1 MSPSTLPPPPPLG
14 ELVDLGIRGNPRV
27 HWLREPGD
35 AVGGFGDF
43 PESNDSWGI
52 RELGEL
58 GIRGNPRIHGPSGSG
73 DSGTELGHLGPV
85 PESPS
90 PLDQWIRGLRY

>member
-1 MSPSTLPPPPPLG
+1 MFPSALPPLPLG

-35 AVGGFGDF
+35 AVGVFGDF
-43 PESNDSWGI
+43 PKSKNSCRI
-52 RELGEL
+52 RELGGL
-58 GIRGNPRIHGPSGSG
+58 GIRGNPRIHGPNGSG
-73 DSGTELGHLGPV
+73 DSGTELGDLGPV